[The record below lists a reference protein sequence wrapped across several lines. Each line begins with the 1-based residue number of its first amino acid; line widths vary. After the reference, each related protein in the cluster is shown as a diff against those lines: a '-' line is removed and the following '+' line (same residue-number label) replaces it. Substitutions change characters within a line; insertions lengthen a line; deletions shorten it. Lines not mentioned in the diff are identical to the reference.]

1 MHISKGHRV
10 DNCVRTR
17 ADRSRQGAKLVAIE
31 YDEPC
36 APSDQIIGRW
46 ATASVGQ
53 SHFPAI
59 CEKLVADRPADLAC
73 ATYDECASS
82 HESKFVA
89 GQSGQSQLHLQL
101 IGAAF
106 WREAECQITT
116 RLGPCVLR
124 RPSTAQR

>member
-36 APSDQIIGRW
+36 APPDQIIGRW

-53 SHFPAI
+53 SHVPAMR
-59 CEKLVADRPADLAC
+59 EKLVADRSADLAC
-73 ATYDECASS
+73 ATYDESASS

-89 GQSGQSQLHLQL
+89 GQAGHSQLHFATDRRSLL
-101 IGAAF
+101 ARGGMSDHHLTALL
-106 WREAECQITT
+106 
-116 RLGPCVLR
+116 LGPGG
-124 RPSTAQR
+124 